1 MEEIARLDHVYQ
13 YNELMGIETLHPLV
27 SVIDM
32 SKCPRM
38 RHSRRLY
45 GFYCIFLKDVKCGDL
60 RYGRNYYD
68 YQEGTLVFTAPGQ
81 VVGVEDNGEVF
92 QPKGWA
98 LLFHP
103 DLIRGT
109 SLGRSIDRYT
119 FFSYESY
126 EALHLSEQER
136 HIVIDCLQNIAGEL
150 QHSIDKHSRTL
161 IVSNIELLLNYSIRF
176 YERQFTTRSD
186 VNKDALSGF
195 ERLLNDYFRDDA
207 PQRDGVPSVRWCA
220 EQLHLSA
227 NYFGD
232 LVKKETGKSAQE
244 YIQLKVIDIAKERMF
259 DTTKSISEIAYELG
273 FRYPQHFTRL
283 FKKCVGHGHKTDPA
297 ARPAKGE
304 ADGKTG
310 ENGGLNGKNRPAQ
323 TVRPDKTQAS
333 TRTKRRLPPG
343 QNAGFRMAYENPRTL
358 YQCTGISNTGAL
370 RGISGQPVPCPGQS
384 RTTPDASQQAASPA
398 AVPVRHRAGGPL
410 RLRTFS
416 PDWRRQPSAWLSR
429 RGRPGNDP
437 PRS

>member
-1 MEEIARLDHVYQ
+1 MENVLKLDRVEQ
-13 YNELMGIETLHPLV
+13 YNDLVHYPTLHPLV
-27 SVIDM
+27 SVIDF
-32 SKCPRM
+32 SQCPLCERV
-38 RHSRRLY
+38 RFCV
-45 GFYCIFLKDVKCGDL
+45 GFYTVFLKDVKCGDIQ
-60 RYGRNYYD
+60 YGRRTYD
-68 YQEGTLVFTAPGQ
+68 YQEGTLVFLAPGQ
-81 VVGVEDNGEVF
+81 CVGFDNRGVKF

-283 FKKCVGHGHKTDPA
+283 FKKCVGQSPNEY
-297 ARPAKGE
+297 R
-304 ADGKTG
+304 
-310 ENGGLNGKNRPAQ
+310 
-323 TVRPDKTQAS
+323 TQ
-333 TRTKRRLPPG
+333 
-343 QNAGFRMAYENPRTL
+343 N
-358 YQCTGISNTGAL
+358 
-370 RGISGQPVPCPGQS
+370 
-384 RTTPDASQQAASPA
+384 
-398 AVPVRHRAGGPL
+398 
-410 RLRTFS
+410 
-416 PDWRRQPSAWLSR
+416 
-429 RGRPGNDP
+429 
-437 PRS
+437 